1 MKNITQ
7 IKKDFPILQQTTIS
21 AQPLVYLDNAATTQK
36 PKAVITAIQNYY
48 QTSNANIHRGA
59 YTLAQKATDAYEAAR
74 TNVQQ
79 FIHAASREEII
90 FTKGT
95 TEAINLVANTYA
107 EEHLKEN
114 DNIVITAMEHHS
126 NLIPWQILA
135 KRKKAQLRII
145 PMDVNGV
152 LQLSELDHLLDQR
165 TCLVALVHISN
176 SLGTINPVETI
187 IEKAHQK
194 NIPVLLDG
202 AQSTPHQ
209 TIDVQALDCDF
220 FCFSGHKIFGPTG
233 IGVLYGKQSFLEKMQ
248 PYQFGGEMIKSV
260 SFEQTN
266 YHDLP
271 HKFEA
276 GTPNIAGAVGL
287 SAAID
292 YVKEIGMNEIE
303 NHTTSLLHYATD
315 CLSAINGLKIIGQ
328 AKQKSSIISFILD
341 EVHPHDIATI
351 LNESGIAVRA
361 GHHCTQPVMQFF
373 QIPGTVR
380 ASFTIYNAK
389 DDVDRL
395 VDALLG
401 VKTIFAR

>member
-7 IKKDFPILQQTTIS
+7 IKKDFPILQQTTRS
-21 AQPLVYLDNAATTQK
+21 AHSLVYLDNAATTQK
-36 PKAVITAIQNYY
+36 PKAVIAAIQNYY

-59 YTLAQKATDAYEAAR
+59 YTLAQKATNAYEAAR

-79 FIHAASREEII
+79 FIHATSREEII

-145 PMDVNGV
+145 PIDVNGM
-152 LQLSELDHLLDQR
+152 LQLDQLDDLLDQR

-209 TIDVQALDCDF
+209 AIDVQALDCDF

-233 IGVLYGKQSFLEKMQ
+233 IGILYGKQSFLEKMQ

-260 SFEQTN
+260 SFEHTN

-287 SAAID
+287 GAALD
-292 YVKEIGMNEIE
+292 YVNEIGMKEIE
-303 NHTTSLLHYATD
+303 NYTTSLLHYATD
-315 CLSAINGLKIIGQ
+315 RLSSINGLKIIGQ
-328 AKQKSSIISFILD
+328 AKQKASIVSFVLD

-351 LNESGIAVRA
+351 LNESGVAVRA

-373 QIPGTVR
+373 KIPGTVR
-380 ASFTIYNAK
+380 ASFTIYNTK
-389 DDVDRL
+389 EDVDRL
-395 VDALLG
+395 VDALLT
-401 VKTIFAR
+401 VKEIFC